1 MWNMRDIVMNI
12 TLFDLIDISIV
23 AYLFYK
29 LYYLIKETRAEQ
41 LIKGILV
48 LILSLQV
55 SGLLQL
61 QVVHWILQRTMTL
74 GIMALLIVFQ
84 PELRRALEHIGRTKF
99 FVKHSQG
106 PQKKTVDNIIAEVKA
121 ASAVMSKKKTGALI
135 VFERGTGLNEIIR
148 TGTYLDATL
157 SRQLIINIFEPNTPL
172 HDGAVIIRG
181 ERIKAAGCFLPLTEN
196 EELNQEV
203 GTRHRAALGMSE
215 KSDSIA
221 MIISEETG
229 QISIAENGK
238 LYKDLSSQSLDI
250 YLRRSLQEIDRKSS
264 FDEFDERGE

>member
-1 MWNMRDIVMNI
+1 MWNMKDIVMNI

-99 FVKHSQG
+99 FVKNSQG

>member
-1 MWNMRDIVMNI
+1 M
-12 TLFDLIDISIV
+12 
-23 AYLFYK
+23 
-29 LYYLIKETRAEQ
+29 
-41 LIKGILV
+41 
-48 LILSLQV
+48 
-55 SGLLQL
+55 
-61 QVVHWILQRTMTL
+61 
-74 GIMALLIVFQ
+74 
-84 PELRRALEHIGRTKF
+84 
-99 FVKHSQG
+99 
-106 PQKKTVDNIIAEVKA
+106 
-121 ASAVMSKKKTGALI
+121 
-135 VFERGTGLNEIIR
+135 
-148 TGTYLDATL
+148 
-157 SRQLIINIFEPNTPL
+157 
-172 HDGAVIIRG
+172 
-181 ERIKAAGCFLPLTEN
+181 PLTEN

>member
-1 MWNMRDIVMNI
+1 MWNMKDIIMNI

-29 LYYLIKETRAEQ
+29 IYYLIKETRAEQ
-41 LIKGILV
+41 LIKGIIVLV
-48 LILSLQV
+48 LSLQI
-55 SGLLQL
+55 SGIMQL

-84 PELRRALEHIGRTKF
+84 PELRRALEQIGRTKF
-99 FVKHSQG
+99 FIKQSNG
-106 PQKKTVDNIIAEVKA
+106 PRKQSIDHIMAEIKA
-121 ASAVMSKKKTGALI
+121 ASSLMSKRKTGALI

-148 TGTYLDATL
+148 TGTYLDASL
-157 SRQLIINIFEPNTPL
+157 SRQLLINIFEPNTPL

-221 MIISEETG
+221 MVISEETG

-238 LYKDLSSQSLDI
+238 LFKNLSEESLDI
-250 YLRRSLQEIDRKSS
+250 YLRRSLQAIDKK
-264 FDEFDERGE
+264 ETFDERRA